1 MEAYKPHAA
10 SDQSQALSIQRIA
23 QLSSFAKRVTCRLA
37 RSHVEREAIFKLR
50 YQTYL
55 RAGLISQNPF
65 ERYIEPADHAAN
77 AYLMGLYIDRRL
89 VSSLRLQVGSSTTP
103 NFSSVELFP
112 DVLEPLL
119 RSNKTVVDMSCVAAD
134 AELARQYVWLPYL
147 ILRSWIMTAEHF
159 QADYIAAAV
168 RPPHQ
173 LFYQRALNCELH
185 CELRQPPH
193 HVASVGLVTLN
204 FATSVKRL
212 YEKFPFL
219 RSAPS
224 ERQQL
229 FEHDTR
235 PSRSPARSLRDRRTT
250 RLRAKE

>member
-1 MEAYKPHAA
+1 M
-10 SDQSQALSIQRIA
+10 
-23 QLSSFAKRVTCRLA
+23 
-37 RSHVEREAIFKLR
+37 
-50 YQTYL
+50 
-55 RAGLISQNPF
+55 
-65 ERYIEPADHAAN
+65 
-77 AYLMGLYIDRRL
+77 
-89 VSSLRLQVGSSTTP
+89 RLQVGSSTTP

-134 AELARQYVWLPYL
+134 AEFARQYVWLPYL

-212 YEKFPFL
+212 TKNSHFF
-219 RSAPS
+219 APRHLS
-224 ERQQL
+224 DNNSLSTIRAHQG
-229 FEHDTR
+229 HR
-235 PSRSPARSLRDRRTT
+235 PRSLRARRTM
-250 RLRAKE
+250 RLSAKE

>member
-1 MEAYKPHAA
+1 
-10 SDQSQALSIQRIA
+10 
-23 QLSSFAKRVTCRLA
+23 
-37 RSHVEREAIFKLR
+37 
-50 YQTYL
+50 
-55 RAGLISQNPF
+55 
-65 ERYIEPADHAAN
+65 
-77 AYLMGLYIDRRL
+77 MGLYIDRRL